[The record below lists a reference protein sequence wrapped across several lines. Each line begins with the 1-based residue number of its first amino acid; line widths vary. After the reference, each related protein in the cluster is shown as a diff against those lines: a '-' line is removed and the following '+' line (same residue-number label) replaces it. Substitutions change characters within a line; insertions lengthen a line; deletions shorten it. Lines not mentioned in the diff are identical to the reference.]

1 MAENRVAE
9 LLATSERPIE
19 DYLRVLRRKLRWRS
33 DVADLMGEVEDH
45 IRLAAER
52 LIEGGRDRAAAEA
65 IAVARFGDP
74 DLVGRLLAIPPPDRL
89 NRWGRLGA
97 RSAMVGAAGWLVTL
111 SIYLAQALHDPW
123 ELTHFQIWCLAAGMT
138 LAMTAAPLLAPLD
151 PRLFTPAL
159 FLTGLALARQL
170 DASTGWQWWITGTV
184 VGLLAVGGVLR
195 RGNRCVSLVL
205 ILAWPLAFGIQ
216 EAGKALLLG
225 PLDSWGEPIYPP
237 LIAYAVG
244 AAMTAIGLSAVALDH
259 TSVWAEYKLQVLIKR
274 MSGVDSPLGTYRDSG
289 LPRWR

>member
-19 DYLRVLRRKLRWRS
+19 EYLRVLRRKLRWRS

-45 IRLAAER
+45 IRLAADR
-52 LIEGGRDRAAAEA
+52 LIENGGDRAAAEA

-89 NRWGRLGA
+89 SRWGRLRA

-123 ELTHFQIWCLAAGMT
+123 ELTHFQIWCMAAGMT
-138 LAMTAAPLLAPLD
+138 LAMTAASLLAPLD

-184 VGLLAVGGVLR
+184 VGLLALGGVLR
-195 RGNRCVSLVL
+195 RGNRFVSLLL

-216 EAGKALLLG
+216 EAGKSLLLG
-225 PLDSWGEPIYPP
+225 PLDSWGEPIYTP

-244 AAMTAIGLSAVALDH
+244 AALSAIGLFAVALEH
-259 TSVWAEYKLQVLIKR
+259 TGVWADYKLQVLIKR
-274 MSGVDSPLGTYRDSG
+274 IPGVDSSLGTYRDVG
-289 LPRWR
+289 LPHWR